1 MKSGKNT
8 LLFKNAYHLVF
19 KISRMQLFISLPALC

>member
-8 LLFKNAYHLVF
+8 LLFEKKEVYRLNAYVCHSYFNV
-19 KISRMQLFISLPALC
+19 